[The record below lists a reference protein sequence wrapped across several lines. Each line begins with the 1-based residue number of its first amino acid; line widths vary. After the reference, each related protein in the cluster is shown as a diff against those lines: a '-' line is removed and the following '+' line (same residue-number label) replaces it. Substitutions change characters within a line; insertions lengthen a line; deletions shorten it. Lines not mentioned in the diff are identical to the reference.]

1 MLEIEMKFRVPDW
14 EFIVD
19 RMNTWNAK
27 PDPLRKDSDH
37 YFNAP
42 DRDFAQTDE
51 AVRIRQIG
59 TSNFLTYK
67 GPKID
72 RETKTRLEVE
82 LPIAE
87 GAEAAATAVRFL
99 SGLGFRPVSAVMK
112 TRQVYRLNRGGFDV
126 SICLDDVGAVGRFV
140 ELEIMAE
147 AEQLQDA
154 KAVLAQMA
162 QELNLT
168 DTERRSYLQ
177 LLLDLSEKRNAT

>member
-1 MLEIEMKFRVPDW
+1 VLEIEMKYRAPDW
-14 EFIVD
+14 AFVVEQL
-19 RMNTWNAK
+19 TAWNATAEL
-27 PDPLRKDSDH
+27 LRKDSDL

-99 SGLGFRPVSAVMK
+99 SGLGFRSVSAVMK

-147 AEQLQDA
+147 AEQLEPA

-168 DTERRSYLQ
+168 DPERRSYLQ
-177 LLLDLSEKRNAT
+177 MLLELSGKRNPT